1 MDVREKLIDLIAKA
15 KYICANDYSD
25 HTEDEYIADT
35 LLDSDVIVQEWI
47 SVKDELPPY
56 NRDVLVY
63 RPNMAMKILVD
74 NYAWHYREDD
84 DEWYEDWTL
93 CGKDTNGNPVITHWA
108 YLPKP
113 PEGEED
119 KHETL

>member
-1 MDVREKLIDLIAKA
+1 MNVREKLVELIAETIEL
-15 KYICANDYSD
+15 YPS
-25 HTEDEYIADT
+25 EREELADGLIVNGVT
-35 LLDSDVIVQEWI
+35 VQEWI

-74 NYAWHYREDD
+74 NYAWHYRDDD
-84 DEWYEDWTL
+84 DEWYEDWAL

-108 YLPKP
+108 YLPEP
-113 PEGEED
+113 PKGE
-119 KHETL
+119 

>member
-1 MDVREKLIDLIAKA
+1 MNVREKLVELI
-15 KYICANDYSD
+15 
-25 HTEDEYIADT
+25 TETIELYPSEREELADGLIVNGVT
-35 LLDSDVIVQEWI
+35 VQEWI

-74 NYAWHYREDD
+74 NYAWHYRDDD
-84 DEWYEDWTL
+84 DEWYEDWAL

-108 YLPKP
+108 YLPEP
-113 PEGEED
+113 PKGE
-119 KHETL
+119 